1 MTADNTP
8 VVGRFAPT
16 PSGFLHLG
24 NVFCSLLAW
33 LYAKSSGGKI
43 VLRIEDLDPQRC
55 SLSKADALARELEWL
70 GLTWDEGAYCSA
82 DSDSFFQSRRSDIYA
97 HCFDLLQQQGLVYP
111 CFCSRSELHAAEAPH
126 ASDGRII
133 YAGTCR
139 ELTAAQR
146 SAKMQQ
152 RRPAWRIKVND
163 ELIAFTDMHY
173 GKQQANLSHECGD
186 FILRRSDGVYAYQL
200 AVVIDDA
207 LMGVNQVVR
216 GCDLLSSTPVQLYLY
231 RLLKLT
237 PPSFCHIPLLTDAA
251 GRRLSKRDGDL
262 EIAALRQHFG
272 NPEPIIGLLAYL
284 AGQLPK
290 PEPITAAEL
299 LPLPS
304 GSGFPRQYRCT
315 AITLIAKAITHFT
328 DYKTWEE
335 YIMKKFLMK
344 IKVNMLIVLII
355 SLLGGMAGSYFFNN
369 RWLGLIVA
377 IPLCALYIY
386 QVYQVQA
393 DYREQHTK
401 KKHTNKYR

>member
-1 MTADNTP
+1 MAAATAP

-55 SLSKADALARELEWL
+55 SRAKADALARELEWL

-82 DSDSFFQSRRSDIYA
+82 ASDSFFQSRRSNIYA
-97 HCFDLLQQQGLVYP
+97 HCFDLLQLQELVYP

-152 RRPAWRIKVND
+152 RHPAWRIKVAD
-163 ELIAFTDMHY
+163 ELISFTDMHY
-173 GKQQANLSHECGD
+173 GRQQANLAHECGD

-216 GCDLLSSTPVQLYLY
+216 GCDLLSSTPVQLYPY
-231 RLLKLT
+231 AAVLL
-237 PPSFCHIPLLTDAA
+237 P
-251 GRRLSKRDGDL
+251 
-262 EIAALRQHFG
+262 
-272 NPEPIIGLLAYL
+272 Y
-284 AGQLPK
+284 
-290 PEPITAAEL
+290 TAAD
-299 LPLPS
+299 
-304 GSGFPRQYRCT
+304 RYRRT
-315 AITLIAKAITHFT
+315 
-328 DYKTWEE
+328 
-335 YIMKKFLMK
+335 
-344 IKVNMLIVLII
+344 
-355 SLLGGMAGSYFFNN
+355 
-369 RWLGLIVA
+369 
-377 IPLCALYIY
+377 
-386 QVYQVQA
+386 QA
-393 DYREQHTK
+393 FQTR
-401 KKHTNKYR
+401 R

>member
-55 SLSKADALARELEWL
+55 SLAKADALARELEWL

-82 DSDSFFQSRRSDIYA
+82 ASDSFFQSRRSDIYA
-97 HCFDLLQQQGLVYP
+97 HCFDLLQQQELVYP

-152 RRPAWRIKVND
+152 RRPAWRIKVAD

-173 GKQQANLSHECGD
+173 GRQQANLVHECGD

-231 RLLKLT
+231 RLLNLT
-237 PPSFCHIPLLTDAA
+237 PPSFCHIPLLTDTE

-272 NPEPIIGLLAYL
+272 SPEPIIGLLAYL

-290 PEPITAAEL
+290 PEPLTVRKKYLKTI
-299 LPLPS
+299 S
-304 GSGFPRQYRCT
+304 SYR
-315 AITLIAKAITHFT
+315 
-328 DYKTWEE
+328 
-335 YIMKKFLMK
+335 
-344 IKVNMLIVLII
+344 N
-355 SLLGGMAGSYFFNN
+355 YFYCACNN
-369 RWLGLIVA
+369 TF
-377 IPLCALYIY
+377 
-386 QVYQVQA
+386 
-393 DYREQHTK
+393 H
-401 KKHTNKYR
+401 

>member
-55 SLSKADALARELEWL
+55 SLAKADALARELEWL

-82 DSDSFFQSRRSDIYA
+82 DSDSFNGMPLPPIWTMDA
-97 HCFDLLQQQGLVYP
+97 
-111 CFCSRSELHAAEAPH
+111 
-126 ASDGRII
+126 
-133 YAGTCR
+133 AGTCR

-152 RRPAWRIKVND
+152 RRPAWRIKVAD
-163 ELIAFTDMHY
+163 ELIVFTDLHY
-173 GKQQANLSHECGD
+173 GRQQANLAHECGD

-207 LMGVNQVVR
+207 LMGVNHVVR

-231 RLLKLT
+231 RLLNLT

-272 NPEPIIGLLAYL
+272 SPEPIIGLLAYL

-290 PEPITAAEL
+290 PEPLTAAEL
-299 LPLPS
+299 LPLFRPEAV
-304 GSGFPRQYRCT
+304 PR
-315 AITLIAKAITHFT
+315 
-328 DYKTWEE
+328 D
-335 YIMKKFLMK
+335 
-344 IKVNMLIVLII
+344 NIVVPQ
-355 SLLGGMAGSYFFNN
+355 LLEL
-369 RWLGLIVA
+369 RR
-377 IPLCALYIY
+377 
-386 QVYQVQA
+386 Q
-393 DYREQHTK
+393 
-401 KKHTNKYR
+401 